1 MSAHLA
7 MPPYQPYPAGVGTG
21 IRYGDYYWNCPAE
34 MDNVPLKEAA
44 DADVPVPEPEEKTL
58 QNPELSPASS
68 SSGTRMRYTPDSA
81 TSPNTEPPSPHP
93 AIRMGGV
100 ESGGGVKKAKSRT
113 AFSQEQLQTL
123 HQRFQTQKYLSP
135 QQIRELGSALGLTYK
150 QVKTWFQNQRMKF
163 KRCQKETQWMEKGT
177 CLSQAG
183 YLDFNPSYHQGCP
196 VSASRNIQTV
206 TNVHQSYG
214 GSQTYGSGQSL
225 YPFVAIEEEGF
236 FGKAG
241 GACSAQQAMG
251 FFSQQKMNFYHGFPA
266 NMDYASMETE
276 DGYHFQSAS
285 VNAPSFPGSQLYTT
299 LAMASQVISAV
310 RATDVLRYPS
320 DSLIVVII
328 IAHVS
333 VHEGS
338 HSTSQIT
345 QKRHPWNEATLGR
358 RVAARQK

>member
-1 MSAHLA
+1 MGICVCLCLIESTPLHLHLVFSEVRGLFGGNVPQTQTSMSAHLA

-34 MDNVPLKEAA
+34 MDNVPHKEAA

-58 QNPELSPASS
+58 HNPALSSFLQL
-68 SSGTRMRYTPDSA
+68 GNTPDSA
-81 TSPNTEPPSPHP
+81 SSPNTKPPSPHP

-100 ESGGGVKKAKSRT
+100 ECGGGVKKAKSRR

-123 HQRFQTQKYLSP
+123 HQRFQSQKYLSP
-135 QQIRELGSALGLTYK
+135 QQIREMGSALGLTYK

-177 CLSQAG
+177 RLSQAG

-214 GSQTYGSGQSL
+214 SSQTYGSGQSL

-276 DGYHFQSAS
+276 DGLPLPECLCQ
-285 VNAPSFPGSQLYTT
+285 
-299 LAMASQVISAV
+299 
-310 RATDVLRYPS
+310 RDVLP
-320 DSLIVVII
+320 
-328 IAHVS
+328 
-333 VHEGS
+333 E
-338 HSTSQIT
+338 
-345 QKRHPWNEATLGR
+345 
-358 RVAARQK
+358 

>member
-1 MSAHLA
+1 
-7 MPPYQPYPAGVGTG
+7 
-21 IRYGDYYWNCPAE
+21 
-34 MDNVPLKEAA
+34 
-44 DADVPVPEPEEKTL
+44 
-58 QNPELSPASS
+58 
-68 SSGTRMRYTPDSA
+68 MRYTPDSA

-285 VNAPSFPGSQLYTT
+285 VNAPSFPEPEYLPNSDKRLPNPQVVQINIASLTSPFAPAKHLDHHRVRFILTALPPHLPCSTLLAGSQLYTT

>member
-1 MSAHLA
+1 DESFMQLVSGSCGFPRRMQTPGAPSDHTA
-7 MPPYQPYPAGVGTG
+7 PSPPCLSHGQHRGE
-21 IRYGDYYWNCPAE
+21 R
-34 MDNVPLKEAA
+34 K
-44 DADVPVPEPEEKTL
+44 
-58 QNPELSPASS
+58 LSPASS

-93 AIRMGGV
+93 AIRVGGV

-123 HQRFQTQKYLSP
+123 HQRFQSQKYLSP

-177 CLSQAG
+177 CLSQVRRG
-183 YLDFNPSYHQGCP
+183 FIMGSYLDLNPSYHQGCP

-214 GSQTYGSGQSL
+214 SSQTYGSSQSL

-266 NMDYASMETE
+266 NMDYASVETE
-276 DGYHFQSAS
+276 DGYHFQNAS
-285 VNAPSFPGSQLYTT
+285 VNATSFPGTAGCQQYQP
-299 LAMASQVISAV
+299 AWHPQ
-310 RATDVLRYPS
+310 
-320 DSLIVVII
+320 
-328 IAHVS
+328 
-333 VHEGS
+333 G
-338 HSTSQIT
+338 T
-345 QKRHPWNEATLGR
+345 QSNYNS
-358 RVAARQK
+358 

>member
-1 MSAHLA
+1 MNSSSGRRGGFFNPRARSAGNPRQASAESPSFPGSLA
-7 MPPYQPYPAGVGTG
+7 PG
-21 IRYGDYYWNCPAE
+21 I
-34 MDNVPLKEAA
+34 NVSCHPSCATFLS
-44 DADVPVPEPEEKTL
+44 PSL
-58 QNPELSPASS
+58 ELSPASS

-123 HQRFQTQKYLSP
+123 HQRFQSQKYLSP

-177 CLSQAG
+177 CLSQVRRG
-183 YLDFNPSYHQGCP
+183 FIMGSYLDLNPSYHQGCP

-214 GSQTYGSGQSL
+214 SSQTYGSGQSL

-276 DGYHFQSAS
+276 DGYHFQNAS
-285 VNAPSFPGSQLYTT
+285 VSATSFPGTAGCQQYQP
-299 LAMASQVISAV
+299 AWHPQ
-310 RATDVLRYPS
+310 
-320 DSLIVVII
+320 
-328 IAHVS
+328 
-333 VHEGS
+333 G
-338 HSTSQIT
+338 T
-345 QKRHPWNEATLGR
+345 QSNYNS
-358 RVAARQK
+358 

>member
-7 MPPYQPYPAGVGTG
+7 MPPYQPYPGGVGTG
-21 IRYGDYYWNCPAE
+21 IKYGDYYWNCPGE
-34 MDNVPLKEAA
+34 MDNVPHKEAA

-58 QNPELSPASS
+58 RNPELSPASS
-68 SSGTRMRYTPDSA
+68 SSGAPMRYTPDSA

-123 HQRFQTQKYLSP
+123 HQRFQSQKYLSP

-150 QVKTWFQNQRMKF
+150 Q
-163 KRCQKETQWMEKGT
+163 
-177 CLSQAG
+177 AG
-183 YLDFNPSYHQGCP
+183 YLDLNPSYHQGCP

-214 GSQTYGSGQSL
+214 SSQTYGSGQSL

-241 GACSAQQAMG
+241 GACSTQQAMG

-276 DGYHFQSAS
+276 DGYHFQNAS
-285 VNAPSFPGSQLYTT
+285 VNATSFPGTAGCQQY
-299 LAMASQVISAV
+299 QPVWH
-310 RATDVLRYPS
+310 PQ
-320 DSLIVVII
+320 
-328 IAHVS
+328 
-333 VHEGS
+333 G
-338 HSTSQIT
+338 T
-345 QKRHPWNEATLGR
+345 QSNYNS
-358 RVAARQK
+358 

>member
-1 MSAHLA
+1 MS
-7 MPPYQPYPAGVGTG
+7 
-21 IRYGDYYWNCPAE
+21 
-34 MDNVPLKEAA
+34 
-44 DADVPVPEPEEKTL
+44 
-58 QNPELSPASS
+58 SS

-93 AIRMGGV
+93 AIRVGGV

-123 HQRFQTQKYLSP
+123 HQRFQSQKYLSP

-183 YLDFNPSYHQGCP
+183 YLDLNPSYHQGCP

-214 GSQTYGSGQSL
+214 SSQTYGNSQSL

-266 NMDYASMETE
+266 NMDYASVETE
-276 DGYHFQSAS
+276 DGYHFQNAS
-285 VNAPSFPGSQLYTT
+285 VNATSFPGTAGCQQYQP
-299 LAMASQVISAV
+299 AWHPQ
-310 RATDVLRYPS
+310 
-320 DSLIVVII
+320 
-328 IAHVS
+328 
-333 VHEGS
+333 G
-338 HSTSQIT
+338 T
-345 QKRHPWNEATLGR
+345 QSNYNS
-358 RVAARQK
+358 